1 MKEAQ
6 ELHEPTEQYF
16 AQPLEVNTYCYATI
30 NNAINKLVLGSV
42 TGHCN
47 I

>member
-16 AQPLEVNTYCYATI
+16 AQPLEVNTRRSYCYATV
-30 NNAINKLVLGSV
+30 NNAINKSVL
-42 TGHCN
+42 
-47 I
+47 